1 MSLAF
6 CWAHLRRRFYERFV
20 SEASPIAA
28 EALQRVAALYRI
40 ETDILGREPDERR
53 AVRHERSRP
62 LLAELEPWLRER
74 LALISQKSK
83 LAEVIR
89 YALSHWSGLTRFLDD
104 GRIEIDSN
112 TVERSI
118 RPIALN
124 RKNALFAGS
133 DDGGQNWAVIAS
145 LVETCKLCGVDP
157 HAYLAQV
164 LTRIVNGHLAHDIDD
179 LLPWAY
185 AKASPLTDAA

>member
-1 MSLAF
+1 MAASRTNGGPSATNG
-6 CWAHLRRRFYERFV
+6 RVRF
-20 SEASPIAA
+20 
-28 EALQRVAALYRI
+28 LQSSNR
-40 ETDILGREPDERR
+40 G
-53 AVRHERSRP
+53 S
-62 LLAELEPWLRER
+62 RER

-89 YALSHWSGLTRFLDD
+89 YALSHWSGLTRFLHD

-112 TVERSI
+112 TAERSI

-157 HAYLAQV
+157 HAYLAHV
-164 LTRIVNGHLAHDIDD
+164 LTRIVNGHLAHAIDD

-185 AKASPLTDAA
+185 AKASPLKDASPKTALTEQRGKRRSQAASLSGKALA